1 MRPNFWRA
9 PNDNDFGANF
19 QVNLKAWKDATENP
33 TLVNWTFS
41 STKNNTILVKATYSL
56 ASVSS
61 TLELNYEFNGNG
73 ELVVKEVLNIDKTK
87 EQPIL
92 PRFGMEVIVPR
103 DFSNMT
109 YYGKGP
115 HENYI
120 DRNYSSKVGLYT
132 QTVSEQYY
140 PYIRPQETG
149 NKTDIRFLELT
160 GDKLKLTV
168 TSDELLAITA
178 LHFLNEDLDDGL
190 QKDQRHAAEL
200 KERDLTSLKID
211 YKQMGVGGIDS
222 WQAWPMEKYLLRGK
236 NYQYQFKITP
246 SLK

>member
-1 MRPNFWRA
+1 
-9 PNDNDFGANF
+9 
-19 QVNLKAWKDATENP
+19 
-33 TLVNWTFS
+33 
-41 STKNNTILVKATYSL
+41 
-56 ASVSS
+56 
-61 TLELNYEFNGNG
+61 
-73 ELVVKEVLNIDKTK
+73 
-87 EQPIL
+87 
-92 PRFGMEVIVPR
+92 
-103 DFSNMT
+103 
-109 YYGKGP
+109 
-115 HENYI
+115 
-120 DRNYSSKVGLYT
+120 VGLYT

-149 NKTDIRFLELT
+149 NKTDVRFLELS

-168 TSDELLAITA
+168 TSDELLAVTA

-211 YKQMGVGGIDS
+211 SKQMGVGGIDS